1 MSQHGTGQQQKR
13 EAQKNAPRKS
23 PQEKARQNKARKPRS
38 GDQNPPKTGSGASVN
53 VRALA
58 AQTLAPVIEA
68 RASLPSTLPPG
79 LETRD
84 RGLYRA
90 ICFGVC
96 RALPQLEAL
105 ALELLRTPFKK
116 RDADIQA
123 LLLTGLYQLFHM
135 RIPAHA
141 AVGETAG
148 GARALG
154 KSWATRVLNGCL
166 RRADRE
172 REALL
177 KAISHRPEA
186 CHWHP
191 LWLATRLERAWPAH
205 FQAIVAANNHPGPM
219 TLRVNRRHLS
229 RQAYAEQLAEAGLES
244 RLSPF
249 AADGLMLETPCDVTA
264 LPGFEAGRV
273 SVQDEAAQLAAPL
286 LATALADHK
295 DGAVRLLDACSAPGG
310 KSAHLLECL
319 PNASLLALDSDLE
332 RLSRV
337 EQTLARQGLDA
348 SVRQA
353 DAAAT
358 ATWWDGVSFD
368 AILLDAPCSGTGVI
382 RRHPDIKR
390 LRRDEDI
397 EALGRLQ
404 ARLLNALWPTLAR
417 GGVLLYATCSV
428 LPEENARQVEAFL
441 ARTADARSVTP
452 DADWGMV
459 DGPGRQLFPDS
470 EGHDGFFYALLQ
482 KNDA

>member
-1 MSQHGTGQQQKR
+1 MSRPESVAPEQRRDRKRRREKKGRHDGQS
-13 EAQKNAPRKS
+13 PR
-23 PQEKARQNKARKPRS
+23 ATA
-38 GDQNPPKTGSGASVN
+38 N

-68 RASLPSTLPPG
+68 RASLSSTLPPG
-79 LETRD
+79 LEARD

-90 ICFGVC
+90 LCFGVC

-105 ALELLRTPFKK
+105 AAELLRTPFKK
-116 RDADIQA
+116 RDSDVQA
-123 LLLTGLYQLFHM
+123 LLLAGLYQLFHM
-135 RIPAHA
+135 RIPTHA

-148 GARALG
+148 GAKALG
-154 KSWATRVLNGCL
+154 KAWATRVLNGCL

-177 KAISHRPEA
+177 EAISERPEA
-186 CHWHP
+186 RYWHP
-191 LWLATRLERAWPAH
+191 PWLLTRLERAWPAH

-219 TLRVNRRHLS
+219 TLRVNRRRLS
-229 RQAYAEQLAEAGLES
+229 RQAYGEQLAEAGLES
-244 RLSPF
+244 RPCPF
-249 AADGLMLETPCDVTA
+249 APDGLMLETACDVTA
-264 LPGFEAGRV
+264 LPGFAAGWV

-286 LATALADHK
+286 LASALAGPRGD
-295 DGAVRLLDACSAPGG
+295 APRLLDACSAPGG

-319 PNASLLALDSDLE
+319 PGATLVALDSDAA
-332 RLSRV
+332 RLPRV
-337 EQTLARQGLDA
+337 ERTLTRLGLDA
-348 SVRQA
+348 RVCHA
-353 DAAAT
+353 DAAT
-358 ATWWDGVSFD
+358 EQWWDGTPFD

-397 EALGRLQ
+397 AALGQRQ
-404 ARLLNALWPTLAR
+404 ARLLDALWAKLAH

-441 ARTADARSVTP
+441 ARTEGARGLPLDAG
-452 DADWGMV
+452 WGLA
-459 DGPGRQLFPDS
+459 DGPGRQLFPDA

-482 KNDA
+482 KGGA